1 MLVFGNRHCVD
12 TYFLK
17 SHSLASRGGIMIK
30 EIYIEMELF
39 VRSRDT
45 FLQYRSDDAILIGVD
60 HH

>member
-1 MLVFGNRHCVD
+1 
-12 TYFLK
+12 
-17 SHSLASRGGIMIK
+17 MIK